1 MDRTDT
7 SLTGNMSDTF
17 TSALTEHLHRSG
29 LRRMEPQAAL
39 IDMDGTLYDSMPL
52 HARAW
57 QEMIATVGLT
67 MEPAEFYLHEG
78 RTGAD
83 TIGLLFRRYLG
94 REATDEDCRRLYQ
107 IKSECFKRYD
117 PAPVMP
123 GAQRV
128 IELMGEAGLKRVLV
142 TGSGQ
147 SSLIMRLDDD
157 YPGVFGLR
165 VTAAD
170 VRLGKPRPEPYLKGA
185 ERAGADPRHCV
196 VLENAPLGVESGHT
210 AGCFVIGVNTGPI
223 PRQVMLDAGADIL
236 FDSMPQAAEAMPE
249 LLRAMREVEV

>member
-1 MDRTDT
+1 MQT
-7 SLTGNMSDTF
+7 
-17 TSALTEHLHRSG
+17 G
-29 LRRMEPQAAL
+29 LRMMCPQAAL

-57 QEMIATVGLT
+57 VEMSAAAGFDINTDEV
-67 MEPAEFYLHEG
+67 YLHEG

-83 TIGLLFRRYLG
+83 TIGLMYERYLG
-94 REATDEDCRRLYQ
+94 RKATDDDCRRLYA
-107 IKSECFKRYD
+107 IKSECFKSY
-117 PAPVMP
+117 PLPPVMP

-128 IELMGEAGLKRVLV
+128 VELFGQAGLKRVLV

-147 SSLIMRLDDD
+147 GSLIERLGHD

-170 VRLGKPRPEPYLKGA
+170 VRLGKPRPDPYLKGA
-185 ERAGADPRHCV
+185 ERAGVDPRRCI
-196 VLENAPLGVESGHT
+196 VLENAPLGIMSGHA

-223 PRQVMLDAGADIL
+223 PRQTMEAACPDVL
-236 FDSMPQAAEAMPE
+236 FDSMPEAAEAMPQLLEE
-249 LLRAMREVEV
+249 LFETTVDGTENNLC